1 MDPEAILVVDDDRD
15 VASTVSDH
23 LTREGHAVTLA
34 YSGADGLA
42 RLREGAV
49 ALLLVD
55 LRLPDMEGTQV
66 MRAAQQLAA
75 PPEIIIMTGY
85 ATVDSAI
92 QAVEGGTA
100 GYLEKPFEMSRLGAI
115 VRRVI
120 ERRRLVRE
128 NVRLQAET
136 ARRLR
141 ETEALL
147 AISRTASATLDV
159 QEALRRICRELVFL
173 VGADTGAA
181 YLLDESSA
189 RLMPCAGYHVPK
201 EMMETFLAN
210 PIPLGGQ
217 GFHHEVWGSRR
228 PVFSD
233 DVAADPRFGFELF
246 QRFRHQSGLVLPL
259 LLDET
264 VAGAFYFAWWTTR
277 KVFTEREL
285 ELAESVAAQVTM
297 VLRHARLFER
307 ADREWRQL
315 QVLYEISRALAAAQ
329 DAEQILSLLVN
340 EATGLLGVEA
350 AGIRLVEGD
359 ELVVKAR
366 TDSAVPLLSRLRLQ
380 GNEGLS
386 GAVVTS
392 GRPVAVADIA
402 EDGRFDTADRE
413 GARRH
418 GFHACLGVPLQIHGR
433 VIGSLNV
440 YAKIRRT
447 FTPEDISLLSA
458 LGDHASLAI
467 HKARLYEETRA
478 QKEEATKLY
487 GVTAHL
493 ATTLDVDS
501 VLDQIVTKTIDL
513 LGCDASGVY
522 VHDEAREG
530 LAFRR
535 GLHLDP
541 ILTRDLVLKPGEGVA
556 GRAFQE
562 RRPVSTV
569 DRLADPTLR
578 YAPGAARLIAS
589 APRAYLAVPIGV
601 RDEMLGVLVSYFFE
615 PHRFSE
621 KEVQLLSSLAAHAA
635 IAMDNARHYGEVK
648 LQQSRLAQIF
658 DATSD
663 GMLLVAPDGRVET
676 ANRRA
681 GDLLALKATDLVGNA
696 LTEVLAWHRAEG
708 RDYERMFTALRPLVD
723 GPEQGTEGDLEL
735 RALKRILHW
744 VSQPTKDSAG
754 EPCGFTLT
762 FHDVTHEREVSQMKS
777 DFVSFVTHQLRT
789 PLAGIRWMLELAAQ
803 EPGIPGEAASYVQ
816 DAREAAQR
824 LIQLVNDLLDVSRLE
839 QGKLTVA
846 ARPVDLGALTREVLA
861 EIAGLAQEKRHRVSL
876 HGDAA
881 GPRVIADPQLLRQ
894 VLVNLVSNAIKYT
907 PEGGA
912 VEIALER
919 DPDGL
924 RWSVRDN
931 GIGIPLSSQA
941 RLFEKFYRAENVGA
955 LETEGTGLGL
965 YLVRLIMEQLGGRV
979 WCESEGNTGTTFHF
993 TLPLA
998 ETAG

>member
-307 ADREWRQL
+307 ADREWR
-315 QVLYEISRALAAAQ
+315 
-329 DAEQILSLLVN
+329 
-340 EATGLLGVEA
+340 
-350 AGIRLVEGD
+350 
-359 ELVVKAR
+359 
-366 TDSAVPLLSRLRLQ
+366 
-380 GNEGLS
+380 
-386 GAVVTS
+386 
-392 GRPVAVADIA
+392 
-402 EDGRFDTADRE
+402 
-413 GARRH
+413 
-418 GFHACLGVPLQIHGR
+418 
-433 VIGSLNV
+433 
-440 YAKIRRT
+440 
-447 FTPEDISLLSA
+447 
-458 LGDHASLAI
+458 
-467 HKARLYEETRA
+467 
-478 QKEEATKLY
+478 
-487 GVTAHL
+487 
-493 ATTLDVDS
+493 
-501 VLDQIVTKTIDL
+501 
-513 LGCDASGVY
+513 
-522 VHDEAREG
+522 
-530 LAFRR
+530 
-535 GLHLDP
+535 
-541 ILTRDLVLKPGEGVA
+541 
-556 GRAFQE
+556 
-562 RRPVSTV
+562 
-569 DRLADPTLR
+569 
-578 YAPGAARLIAS
+578 
-589 APRAYLAVPIGV
+589 
-601 RDEMLGVLVSYFFE
+601 
-615 PHRFSE
+615 
-621 KEVQLLSSLAAHAA
+621 
-635 IAMDNARHYGEVK
+635 
-648 LQQSRLAQIF
+648 
-658 DATSD
+658 
-663 GMLLVAPDGRVET
+663 
-676 ANRRA
+676 
-681 GDLLALKATDLVGNA
+681 
-696 LTEVLAWHRAEG
+696 
-708 RDYERMFTALRPLVD
+708 
-723 GPEQGTEGDLEL
+723 
-735 RALKRILHW
+735 
-744 VSQPTKDSAG
+744 
-754 EPCGFTLT
+754 
-762 FHDVTHEREVSQMKS
+762 
-777 DFVSFVTHQLRT
+777 
-789 PLAGIRWMLELAAQ
+789 
-803 EPGIPGEAASYVQ
+803 
-816 DAREAAQR
+816 
-824 LIQLVNDLLDVSRLE
+824 
-839 QGKLTVA
+839 
-846 ARPVDLGALTREVLA
+846 
-861 EIAGLAQEKRHRVSL
+861 
-876 HGDAA
+876 
-881 GPRVIADPQLLRQ
+881 
-894 VLVNLVSNAIKYT
+894 
-907 PEGGA
+907 
-912 VEIALER
+912 
-919 DPDGL
+919 
-924 RWSVRDN
+924 
-931 GIGIPLSSQA
+931 
-941 RLFEKFYRAENVGA
+941 
-955 LETEGTGLGL
+955 
-965 YLVRLIMEQLGGRV
+965 
-979 WCESEGNTGTTFHF
+979 
-993 TLPLA
+993 
-998 ETAG
+998 